1 LEDNQQPS
9 GQSGEG
15 QAKVYAVK
23 TTLGRE
29 LDVALVISMR
39 VEEKLAKGEETS
51 IRSVV
56 IPPNV
61 RGYVFIEV
69 DKLSELYRVTS
80 DIRYVKAG
88 RPVKVAYEELE
99 KLLKPKPVI
108 EELNV
113 GDEVEITRGPFRGMR
128 AMITSIDRNK
138 NMLTVNILEA
148 AFTIPITIPSDYVK
162 KVSKGG

>member
-1 LEDNQQPS
+1 MIILSEPQESS
-9 GQSGEG
+9 GGA
-15 QAKVYAVK
+15 AKIYAVK

-29 LDVALVISMR
+29 LDTALIISMR
-39 VEEKLAKGEETS
+39 IDEMRAKGEETS
-51 IRSVV
+51 IGSII

-69 DKLSELYRVTS
+69 EKLGELYKVIS

-88 RPVKVAYEELE
+88 RPIKVSYEELE

-128 AMITSIDRNK
+128 ARIAGIDRNK

-148 AFTIPITIPSDYVK
+148 AFTIPITIPGDYVK
-162 KVSKGG
+162 KISKGV